1 MIPRV
6 GTCTKLAA
14 KIQDTH
20 RKGLELTLAGPND
33 CQYTPQKCAGKRST
47 WVASFGITLFPLK
60 AFATGRL
67 PHRKIATGRLP

>member
-33 CQYTPQKCAGKRST
+33 WFDMEILQERAE
-47 WVASFGITLFPLK
+47 
-60 AFATGRL
+60 
-67 PHRKIATGRLP
+67 

>member
-33 CQYTPQKCAGKRST
+33 SPQKSAGKRST
-47 WVASFGITLFPLK
+47 WVASFGTVWYLNSSSI
-60 AFATGRL
+60 
-67 PHRKIATGRLP
+67 

>member
-14 KIQDTH
+14 KSQDTH

-33 CQYTPQKCAGKRST
+33 WGVLIQWNGGMVEWNGMEQVLLQHSPTEWLTSVP
-47 WVASFGITLFPLK
+47 
-60 AFATGRL
+60 AT
-67 PHRKIATGRLP
+67 

>member
-6 GTCTKLAA
+6 GTCTKLAS

-33 CQYTPQKCAGKRST
+33 CQYTPQKSAGKRST
-47 WVASFGITLFPLK
+47 WVASFGITLLLNP
-60 AFATGRL
+60 GS
-67 PHRKIATGRLP
+67 I